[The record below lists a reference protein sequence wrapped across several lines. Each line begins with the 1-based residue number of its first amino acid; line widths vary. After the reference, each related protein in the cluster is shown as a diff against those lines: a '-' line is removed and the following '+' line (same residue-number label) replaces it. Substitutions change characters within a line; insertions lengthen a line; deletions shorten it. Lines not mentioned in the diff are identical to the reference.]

1 MRDKGEKVG
10 DERQGREMRDRGE
23 KVRDERRNRG
33 ERVK

>member
-1 MRDKGEKVG
+1 MRDRGEKVR

-23 KVRDERRNRG
+23 RVRDERQNRG

>member
-1 MRDKGEKVG
+1 MRDRGEKVG

-23 KVRDERRNRG
+23 KVRDERWNKG